1 MINKKMG
8 FLESYLLGLAPSK
21 IPPCG
26 VARRV
31 EDGEADAEAV
41 TVFVTTEAIIED
53 MVDGYEA
60 SRGRTRLRLT
70 GGKSRQLLCRDEKW
84 RRSCL
89 CKCVKHYPENT
100 KSA

>member
-8 FLESYLLGLAPSK
+8 FFGSYVLGLDPSK
-21 IPPCG
+21 IPPWG

-53 MVDGYEA
+53 MVDGYEP
-60 SRGRTRLRLT
+60 STGRTRL
-70 GGKSRQLLCRDEKW
+70 K
-84 RRSCL
+84 
-89 CKCVKHYPENT
+89 
-100 KSA
+100 

>member
-1 MINKKMG
+1 MG

-60 SRGRTRLRLT
+60 SRGRTRLRFT